1 MSVSAPAITFVRH
14 KSVKQFY
21 YQVYKY
27 LLETKQQACT
37 LPDGTFISRSECQ
50 EYLNQ

>member
-1 MSVSAPAITFVRH
+1 MSATAIDFVRY

-27 LLETKQQACT
+27 LLETKQQFCT
-37 LPDGTFISRSECQ
+37 LPDGTFVSRSECQ